1 MLSAD
6 TNYPLKTEHWR
17 RINMRKVAHLAGA
30 ESIHNL
36 YNRHWPRINSIR
48 FRHTLTNYKD
58 GRVESFAP
66 VSEWHYLQH
75 WLSKKFITLDPV
87 LIREIEAI
95 LNPTYDLIDE
105 LMTRIDSLNLSELP
119 DQDLA
124 LIFIDVM
131 DYPLGEIYRL
141 NVVQIEYSLNYAL
154 HSILEKYESNPEDRN
169 LLLSKLIAP
178 GELTVAQ
185 EEEIEFSKIVRKA
198 EKLGVVDPHDN
209 QDILA
214 LFLKHIAV
222 FGPKHCAYGELPPM
236 ESDYIKKYQ
245 DMLTNSQTLLTA
257 AQANKNLKEQT
268 AYSDSL
274 LSKINDAGLTQLC
287 RLMARIGVFRDKNKA
302 KLGETVVRRL
312 KIMDEIAS
320 RTGVSRSDLDWYL
333 ISEIVDLLDTGR
345 PLADTIIKSRQR
357 NGVRFERSEDVRSG
371 VKTLET
377 SDDKYGLASKRITG
391 ICASSGII
399 EGRVKII
406 FDKSDNKKMRNGDI
420 MVAIGTD
427 FDLIEIMNQSA
438 GIITEEGGL
447 LSHASV
453 VSRELKKPC
462 LIGVE
467 GATSLLKDGVRV
479 KLDAVNGY
487 VEIIND

>member
-6 TNYPLKTEHWR
+6 TIFPHETEHWR

-66 VSEWHYLQH
+66 VSEWQFLQH
-75 WLSKKFITLDPV
+75 WLSKKFVILDPV

-105 LMTRIDSLNLSELP
+105 LMARIDGIDLSELS

-131 DYPLGEIYRL
+131 DYPMGEIYRL

-154 HSILEKYESNPEDRN
+154 HSILEKYESSPEDRN

-185 EEEIEFSKIVRKA
+185 EEEVEFSKIIRKA
-198 EKLGVVDPHDN
+198 RGIDAASPYDN
-209 QDILA
+209 QDILK
-214 LFLKHIAV
+214 LFLKHVTV
-222 FGPKHCAYGELPPM
+222 FSPKHCAYGELPPS
-236 ESDYIKKYQ
+236 EEDYLKKYQ
-245 DMLTNSQTLLTA
+245 DMFTSGNSLLSN
-257 AQANKNLKEQT
+257 AQAIRNLAEQRDE
-268 AYSDSL
+268 SERL
-274 LSKINDAGLTQLC
+274 LSKINNQGLAQLC

-320 RTGVSRSDLDWYL
+320 RTGVPRSNLDWYL
-333 ISEIVDLLDTGR
+333 ISEIVTLLDTGQH
-345 PLADTIIKSRQR
+345 LLNSHLKARQKD
-357 NGVRFERSEDVRSG
+357 GVRFERSEDVTSG
-371 VKTLET
+371 VRAIE
-377 SDDKYGLASKRITG
+377 DNASKNRSNIKHLNG

-399 EGRVKII
+399 EGSVKVI
-406 FDKSDNKKMRNGDI
+406 FDKSDKKKMRTGDI

-453 VSRELKKPC
+453 VSRELNKPC

-467 GATSLLKDGVRV
+467 GATSILKDGDRV
-479 KLDAVNGY
+479 TLDAVNGH
-487 VEIIND
+487 VVIKR

>member
-6 TNYPLKTEHWR
+6 TDFPHETEHWR

-66 VSEWHYLQH
+66 VSEWQFLQH
-75 WLSKKFITLDPV
+75 WLSKKFLTLDPV

-105 LMTRIDSLNLSELP
+105 LMARIDGIDLSKLS

-124 LIFIDVM
+124 LLFIDVM

-154 HSILEKYESNPEDRN
+154 HSILEKYESSPEDRN

-185 EEEIEFSKIVRKA
+185 EEEIEFSKIIRKA
-198 EKLGVVDPHDN
+198 RRIDVASPYDN
-209 QDILA
+209 KDILK
-214 LFLKHIAV
+214 LFLKHIAI
-222 FGPKHCAYGELPPM
+222 FAPKHCAYGELPPS
-236 ESDYIKKYQ
+236 EKDYLKKYQ
-245 DMLTNSQTLLTA
+245 DMLTSGNSLLTN
-257 AQANKNLKEQT
+257 AQAIKNLGEQRDE
-268 AYSDSL
+268 SERL
-274 LSKINDAGLTQLC
+274 LSKINNPGLTQLC

-312 KIMDEIAS
+312 KIMDEIAL
-320 RTGVSRSDLDWYL
+320 RTSVLRRNLDWYL
-333 ISEIVDLLDTGR
+333 ISEIVTLLDSGQ
-345 PLADTIIKSRQR
+345 PLANVRLKARQKD
-357 NGVRFERSEDVRSG
+357 GVRFERSEDVTSG
-371 VKTLET
+371 VKAIENN
-377 SDDKYGLASKRITG
+377 ARRKRSNTKHLNG

-399 EGRVKII
+399 EGVVKVI
-406 FDKSDNKKMRNGDI
+406 FDKSDKKKMRTGDI

-453 VSRELKKPC
+453 VSRELNKPC

-467 GATSLLKDGVRV
+467 GATSILRDGDQVT
-479 KLDAVNGY
+479 LDAVNGH
-487 VEIIND
+487 VVITG

>member
-6 TNYPLKTEHWR
+6 TNFPHETEHWR

-30 ESIHNL
+30 ESMHNL

-66 VSEWHYLQH
+66 VSEWQYLQH
-75 WLSKKFITLDPV
+75 WLSKKFIALDPV
-87 LIREIEAI
+87 LIREIESI

-105 LMTRIDSLNLSELP
+105 LMNKVDDLDLSELS

-154 HSILEKYESNPEDRN
+154 HSILEKYESSPEDRN
-169 LLLSKLIAP
+169 MLLSKLIAP

-185 EEEIEFSKIVRKA
+185 EEEIEFSKIIRKTRIT
-198 EKLGVVDPHDN
+198 GISTPYDN
-209 QDILA
+209 RDILT
-214 LFLKHIAV
+214 LFLKHIAI
-222 FGPKHCAYGELPPM
+222 FAPKHCAYGEMPPS
-236 ESDYIKKYQ
+236 EKDYLKKYQ
-245 DMLTNSQTLLTA
+245 DMHMSGNGLLTKT
-257 AQANKNLKEQT
+257 QAFKNLAEQRDE
-268 AYSDSL
+268 SERL
-274 LSKINDAGLTQLC
+274 LSKINDPGLTQLC

-320 RTGVSRSDLDWYL
+320 RTGVPRSNIDWYL
-333 ISEIVDLLDTGR
+333 ISEIVTLLDTGQ
-345 PLADTIIKSRQR
+345 PLVNTHLKARQK
-357 NGVRFERSEDVRSG
+357 NGVRFERSEDVTSG
-371 VKTLET
+371 VMSIVNSAIKIRSNTNRLN
-377 SDDKYGLASKRITG
+377 G
-391 ICASSGII
+391 ICASSGMI
-399 EGRVKII
+399 EGIVKVI
-406 FDKSDNKKMRNGDI
+406 FDKSDNKKMRPGDI

-453 VSRELKKPC
+453 VSRELNKPC

-467 GATSLLKDGVRV
+467 GATSILKDGDRV

-487 VEIIND
+487 VEIK